1 MTRPLTPEEVR
12 LDRLW
17 RERFGQPL
25 PMIGAPE
32 VARRILRQ
40 HGVSVRRP
48 SDLKTSEPEARD
60 RTPGDRQA
68 GEPQKGRG

>member
-25 PMIGAPE
+25 PMVGAPE

-48 SDLKTSEPEARD
+48 SDPKT
-60 RTPGDRQA
+60 
-68 GEPQKGRG
+68 GEPQARDPQEGQA

>member
-1 MTRPLTPEEVR
+1 MTRLLTPEEVR

-25 PMIGAPE
+25 PMVGAPE

-48 SDLKTSEPEARD
+48 TESKAGGVSTGDEAADAPR
-60 RTPGDRQA
+60 
-68 GEPQKGRG
+68 EGRG

>member
-1 MTRPLTPEEVR
+1 MTRLLTPEEVR

-25 PMIGAPE
+25 PMVGAPE

-48 SDLKTSEPEARD
+48 TESKAGGASASDEAADAPR
-60 RTPGDRQA
+60 
-68 GEPQKGRG
+68 EGRG

>member
-1 MTRPLTPEEVR
+1 MTRLLTPEEVR

-25 PMIGAPE
+25 PMVGAPE

-48 SDLKTSEPEARD
+48 TEAKASGALAAEDTADAPSE
-60 RTPGDRQA
+60 
-68 GEPQKGRG
+68 GRG